1 MQSILIEY
9 LRFDDLATGV
19 LMPEKS
25 YLRLKASEPVGS
37 VKITIGHKELLQK
50 LYDLRY
56 EGDFTP
62 EEKQEKIV
70 ELSKLIKSFMADF
83 STDEEGSIQIDL
95 VLNPSE
101 LGLLPF
107 ELLLDDQNEPWFTK
121 ENKEVILTRR
131 IRQNFIAKE
140 EKWPIVPKVLFVYSN
155 PTYGSFREVPWKQHR
170 DYLRWAL
177 KPWISEDMVQTD
189 ENDVLTII
197 HDASLA
203 DLKNKIGEA
212 DQSGKP
218 FTHIHILAHGTEII
232 EPFDREFGVA
242 LSNENQKPTKVEE
255 FVTIFDELK
264 VKPFTVTYCIC
275 DSGNFISPI
284 SGEKNIVHSTH
295 KRGVPI
301 VIGSQLPLSFG
312 GAKVIVRDFY
322 NSLLGGEDVRRA
334 IHKTRCNLYSTLKE
348 THDWMSMVA
357 YVRLPEGYTDYL
369 LENNIKRELAA
380 LKTIRSNAD
389 RLIENQTGTIDDFD
403 TLINDLNS
411 RIRVLATQIDNDNGR
426 DSQLSLE
433 MVGLMGST
441 SKRLAEIYYYKS
453 KLGDAVSSELKSEQ
467 RKNLEESL
475 KSYKKAS
482 ISNLSHHW
490 SLVQFI
496 SLHYVLNGKV
506 LKKFVTAAEIAIEYA
521 INENPNEIWAYGSQ
535 LELGLLM
542 NQSEGKLKATLNKL
556 VEQVKKMAASENFPL
571 RSTHLQLMRYKEWW
585 IKDNG
590 FFELKERS
598 KLEKLI
604 SEIELTY

>member
-9 LRFDDLATGV
+9 LRFDDLSTGV

-37 VKITIGHKELLQK
+37 VTITIGHKELLQK

-56 EGDFTP
+56 EGDFSQ
-62 EEKQEKIV
+62 EEKKKKII

-83 STDEEGSIQIDL
+83 SSDEEGPVQIDL

-107 ELLLDDQNEPWFTK
+107 ELLLDDQDVPWFTK

-131 IRQNFIAKE
+131 IRQKFIAKE
-140 EKWPIVPKVLFVYSN
+140 EKWPIIPKVLFVYSN
-155 PTYGSFREVPWKQHR
+155 PTYGSFREVPWKEHKGF
-170 DYLRWAL
+170 LKWAL
-177 KPWISEDMVQTD
+177 RSWITEDMEQSD
-189 ENDVLTII
+189 ENEVLTII
-197 HDASLA
+197 HNASLL
-203 DLKNKIGEA
+203 DLKNKLSEA

-242 LSNENQKPTKVEE
+242 LSNEDQKPTKVEE
-255 FVTIFDELK
+255 FVTIFDDLK
-264 VKPFTVTYCIC
+264 IKPFTVTYCIC

-301 VIGSQLPLSFG
+301 VIGSQLPLSFA

-322 NSLLGGEDVRRA
+322 DSLLGGEDVRRA
-334 IHKTRCNLYSTLKE
+334 IHKTRCNLYSSLKD

-389 RLIENQTGTIDDFD
+389 RLIENQSGTIDDYD

-411 RIRVLATQIDNDNGR
+411 RIKVLSVQIENDDGN

-433 MVGLMGST
+433 MVGLMGSAC
-441 SKRLAEIYYYKS
+441 KRLAEIYFYKS
-453 KLGDAVSSELKSEQ
+453 KLSDASSLETQADQ
-467 RKNLEESL
+467 RKYLEESM
-475 KSYKKAS
+475 KWYKKAS
-482 ISNLSHHW
+482 LSNLSHHW

-496 SLHYVLNGKV
+496 SLHFVLTGEVLGK
-506 LKKFVTAAEIAIEYA
+506 FINAAEIAIEYA
-521 INENPNEIWAYGSQ
+521 IKDNPKEVWAYGSH

-542 NQSEGKLKATLNKL
+542 NQPEDKLLETVNKL
-556 VEQVKKMAASENFPL
+556 VDQVNKTEASEKFPL
-571 RSTHLQLMRYKEWW
+571 RSMHLQLMRYKEWW

-590 FFELKERS
+590 FFDLEDRS

-604 SEIELTY
+604 SQIELSF

>member
-19 LMPEKS
+19 MMPDKS

-56 EGDFTP
+56 EVNFSQ
-62 EEKQEKIV
+62 EEKKEKII

-83 STDEEGSIQIDL
+83 SASEEEPIQIDL

-107 ELLLDDQNEPWFTK
+107 ELLLDDQDIPWFTK
-121 ENKEVILTRR
+121 EDKKVILTRR

-140 EKWPIVPKVLFVYSN
+140 EKWPIIPKVLFVYSN
-155 PTYGSFREVPWKQHR
+155 PTYGSFREVPWKEHR
-170 DYLRWAL
+170 SFLKYALRS
-177 KPWISEDMVQTD
+177 WITEDMDQND
-189 ENDVLTII
+189 ENEVFTII
-197 HDASLA
+197 PNASLL
-203 DLKNKIGEA
+203 DLKSKITEA
-212 DQSGKP
+212 DNSGKP
-218 FTHIHILAHGTEII
+218 FTHIHVLAHGTEII

-242 LSNENQKPTKVEE
+242 LSNENNKPSKVED

-264 VKPFTVTYCIC
+264 IKPFTVTYCIC

-334 IHKTRCNLYSTLKE
+334 IHKTRCNLYTTLKE

-357 YVRLPEGYTDYL
+357 YVRLPEGYADYL

-389 RLIENQTGTIDDFD
+389 KLIESQSGTIDDYD
-403 TLINDLNS
+403 SLINDLNS
-411 RIRVLATQIDNDNGR
+411 RINILGIQIENDDKR

-433 MVGLMGST
+433 MVGLMGSA
-441 SKRLAEIYYYKS
+441 SKRLAEIYFYKS
-453 KLGDAVSSELKSEQ
+453 RLSDTDSLELRAQQ
-467 RKNLEESL
+467 RKCLEESQVW
-475 KSYKKAS
+475 YKKAS
-482 ISNLSHHW
+482 LSNLSHHW

-496 SLHYVLNGKV
+496 SLHYVLTGEV
-506 LKKFVTAAEIAIEYA
+506 LVKYATAAEIAIENA
-521 INENPNEIWAYGSQ
+521 IIENPNEVWAYGSR
-535 LELGLLM
+535 LELGLLL
-542 NQSEGKLKATLNKL
+542 NQPESELMETLKKLEDQA
-556 VEQVKKMAASENFPL
+556 KKIDSQDNFPL

-585 IKDNG
+585 IADNEYSEVKDKSC
-590 FFELKERS
+590 LQ
-598 KLEKLI
+598 KLI
-604 SEIELTY
+604 SQVESTF